1 MGTWGTWALLMFACS
16 SPDARR
22 PDVAGG
28 QDGGGQLG
36 LGLRWDERVFVQELW
51 QGSNV
56 SFIGINQRD
65 EEVLL
70 EVFDFEC
77 STSETTGDSCQVGQR
92 RAEWTVPPQG
102 SRSVDV
108 NELITEEYGLV
119 ALRVDGES
127 FGLLD
132 KPRAPRPATLPT
144 VSNKGL
150 NGGSF
155 NEAFQV
161 ETESAT
167 ASTTFKATLSLS
179 QPGELA
185 MLETTAKT
193 ESVQF
198 ARIVG
203 ASSAGVDVTEV
214 PGGFHAILPPTI
226 SPEAPVLIELELS
239 LPGDFE
245 GGPLI
250 GLNAG
255 IYCLEGTTAACD
267 RRTEIT
273 RALLVP

>member
-1 MGTWGTWALLMFACS
+1 M
-16 SPDARR
+16 
-22 PDVAGG
+22 
-28 QDGGGQLG
+28 
-36 LGLRWDERVFVQELW
+36 GLRWDERVFVQELW
-51 QGSNV
+51 QGSSV
-56 SFIGINQRD
+56 SFVGINQRD
-65 EEVLL
+65 EEVVL

-77 STSETTGDSCQVGQR
+77 STSGAAAESCQVGQR
-92 RAEWTVPPQG
+92 RAEWTVPPAS

-108 NELITEEYGLV
+108 NELVTDDYGLV
-119 ALRVDGES
+119 ALRVNGES

-132 KPRAPRPATLPT
+132 KPRPPRSATLPT

-167 ASTTFKATLSLS
+167 VGATFTATLSLS
-179 QPGELA
+179 HPGELA
-185 MLETTAKT
+185 MLETTAQN

-203 ASSAGVDVTEV
+203 ATSPDVDVTQV
-214 PGGFHAILPPTI
+214 PGGFHAVLPATI
-226 SPEAPVLIELELS
+226 SPEAPVLIELELA
-239 LPGDFE
+239 LPDDFE

-250 GLNAG
+250 GLSG
-255 IYCLEGTTAACD
+255 GVYCLEGTTAACD